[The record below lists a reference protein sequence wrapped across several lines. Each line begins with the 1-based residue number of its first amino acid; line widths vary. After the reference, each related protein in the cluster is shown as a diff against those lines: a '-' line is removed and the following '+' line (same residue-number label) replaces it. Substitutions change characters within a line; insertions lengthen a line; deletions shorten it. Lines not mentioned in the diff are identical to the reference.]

1 MVLALARSQTTVL
14 SSLKKFQ
21 PFDFMIDFT
30 SVWPVAHCLC
40 PMQLVLTLG
49 GKARA
54 LGPSADQGEDSKST
68 LGPLVVHNAQEVS
81 N

>member
-1 MVLALARSQTTVL
+1 
-14 SSLKKFQ
+14 
-21 PFDFMIDFT
+21 MIDFT